1 MTSPSKLR
9 ALLVLGRISNL
20 PTVWSNCLA
29 GWLLGGGGDWS
40 RFAVLCGGA
49 TLLYVGGMYLND
61 AFDAEFDSE
70 YRRERPIPSGVI
82 SRTNVWR
89 TGIAM
94 LVVGTGLMFLFGFST
109 AIFGLLLTASILL
122 YDWLHKIITF
132 SPLLMALCRLLLY
145 LTAAS
150 AAVTGVTGLAMWSG
164 LALAAYIVGLSYLAR
179 KEATGV
185 IIQHWPQFL
194 LILPPVLAL
203 VVNDGDSFQPAL
215 LIGAVFVLW
224 TVRSLRSVWGE
235 PRNVPRAVSGL
246 LAGICWVDLLAVVDQ
261 PREMGLV
268 FAGCFVLALILQ
280 RSVPAT

>member
-1 MTSPSKLR
+1 MTSPSKFR
-9 ALLVLGRISNL
+9 ALLVLGRVSNL

-29 GWLLGGGGDWS
+29 GWLLGGGGEWN

-61 AFDAEFDSE
+61 AFDAEFDAE
-70 YRRERPIPSGVI
+70 YRRERPIPSGAI
-82 SRTNVWR
+82 SRSAVWKL
-89 TGIAM
+89 GGGMLIA
-94 LVVGTGLMFLFGFST
+94 GTALMFLFGFST
-109 AIFGLLLTASILL
+109 AILGLLLAASILL
-122 YDWLHKIITF
+122 YDWLHKLVTF

-145 LTAAS
+145 LTAS
-150 AAVTGVTGLAMWSG
+150 PAAVTGVTGLAMWSG

-185 IIQHWPQFL
+185 VIQHWPQLL

-203 VVNDGDSFQPAL
+203 LVNDRESFQPAL

-224 TVRSLRSVWGE
+224 TVRTLRSVWVE
-235 PRNVPRAVSGL
+235 PRNVPRAVGGL

-261 PREMGLV
+261 PREMGIV
-268 FAGCFVLALILQ
+268 FAGCFVLALVLQ
-280 RSVPAT
+280 RFVPAT